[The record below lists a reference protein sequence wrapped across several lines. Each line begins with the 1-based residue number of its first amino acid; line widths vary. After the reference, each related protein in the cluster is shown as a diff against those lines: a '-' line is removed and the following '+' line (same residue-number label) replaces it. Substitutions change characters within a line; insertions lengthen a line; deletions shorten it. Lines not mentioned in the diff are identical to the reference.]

1 MTQPNLISTEA
12 LDAHLADPGVAVID
26 ASWYMPA
33 ERRDAYKEYLTA
45 HIPSAVFFDIDRI
58 ADTSVPLPH
67 MLPKPDVFARMMGEL
82 GLSEDLRYVVYD
94 GDGLFAAARVWWTL
108 RVFGVQDVR
117 VLGGGMPKWKAEGRR
132 LEAGVVTRPER
143 KFVAHFNAAAV
154 ADSEVVARALEDG
167 SAQVVDARSAA
178 RFRGDVPE
186 PRPGVRSGHIPRS
199 FNLPYADL
207 ITDGQLKSP
216 EAIRT
221 AFREAG
227 IDLSKPIITSCGS
240 GVSAAILGM
249 AVETAGYPM
258 PKLYDG
264 SWADWGSRPELPL
277 ATGPEEIA

>member
-12 LDAHLADPGVAVID
+12 LDAHLGDPRTAVID

-33 ERRDAYKEYLTA
+33 EQRDAYKEYLSA
-45 HIPSAVFFDIDRI
+45 HIPGAVFFDIDRI

-67 MLPKPDVFARMMGEL
+67 MLPKPDALARSMGEL

-132 LEAGVVTRPER
+132 LEAGAVTRSAR
-143 KFVAHFNAAAV
+143 TFVAHFNAAAV
-154 ADSEVVARALEDG
+154 ADSDVVSRSLENG
-167 SAQVVDARSAA
+167 SAQVVDARSAP
-178 RFRGDVPE
+178 RFRGEVPE

-199 FNLPYADL
+199 FNLPYANL
-207 ITDGQLKSP
+207 VADGQLKSP
-216 EAIRT
+216 EAIR
-221 AFREAG
+221 AEFRQAG
-227 IDLSKPIITSCGS
+227 IELNKPIITSCGS
-240 GVSAAILGM
+240 GVSAAILAM
-249 AVETAGYPM
+249 AVETAGSLM
-258 PKLYDG
+258 PQLYDG

-277 ATGPEEIA
+277 ATGPEETS